1 MAKKKE
7 DEEKPDSVIPFIIA
21 FAIVSVIA
29 VATGW
34 FISSGQLAAVP
45 EKQLAEMDNTKKEEK
60 AKKDE
65 ADEKKVSQPGNQVVK
80 LAPIIVKLVG
90 GLNTWLRIEL
100 VVIANQD
107 SDLESAGKKELIAN
121 DITAFLRTL
130 SLNQISSP
138 SGYLHL
144 KEDLL
149 DRANLS
155 TAGNALDVLIVTM
168 VTE

>member
-1 MAKKKE
+1 MAKNE
-7 DEEKPDSVIPFIIA
+7 EEEEKPDSIMPFIIA
-21 FAIVSVIA
+21 FVIVSVIA
-29 VATGW
+29 AATGW
-34 FISSGQLAAVP
+34 FISSGQLAPVAGKQMAKMDDTKT
-45 EKQLAEMDNTKKEEK
+45 EKD
-60 AKKDE
+60 AKKDS
-65 ADEKKVSQPGNQVVK
+65 ADEKNVPPKGNLVIN

-90 GLNTWLRIEL
+90 ELNTWLRIEL

-107 SDLESAGKKELIAN
+107 SDLESAGKKEQIAN

-149 DRANLS
+149 DRAKLT

>member
-7 DEEKPDSVIPFIIA
+7 TEEKPESIIPFAIA
-21 FAIVSVIA
+21 LAIVSVFA
-29 VATGW
+29 LATGW
-34 FISSGQLAAVP
+34 FISSGHLTSVP
-45 EKQLAEMDNTKKEEK
+45 EKQMAEMDDTKKEEH
-60 AKKDE
+60 AKKDD
-65 ADEKKVSQPGNQVVK
+65 ADNKKDSPKEKLVIN

-90 GLNTWLRIEL
+90 ELNTWLRIEL

-107 SDLESAGKKELIAN
+107 SDLESAGKKEQIAN